1 MKKIIFLKLLL
12 LHTLLVFGQKDF
24 PLNTASWSISRPW
37 QSASKITLNPINE
50 KKTQIIEGKSIVYTN
65 SPNASIV
72 SEIKLQD
79 LKLKFYM
86 LQSKSGN
93 AKLNLGDNLSLIF
106 DMNSNATFGAI
117 LKNNE
122 TIIKPLAEAK
132 RKEGLWQKLEL
143 VLSLT
148 GLNGIPVIEKVIL
161 NDLLIHSNVLLPN
174 LKSTNGSLSFTN
186 QNGLLAF
193 KDFEY
198 IGFEK
203 KHPISISNLTY
214 TLEETYNS
222 DRSFESKKQEKV
234 SGKSSSLTSDIPN
247 NFNKYILH
255 YKGDMNVEKD
265 AIYGFTL
272 EHQGTAKLFIDG
284 EQVVGSGEYLY
295 RNPISGLKE
304 IKAGKHIFE
313 YIYHPIYWR
322 PVFGIEVSGADF
334 RPYGLN
340 DPKMLPTRQLDGGIF
355 IENVENKAKTIRSFL
370 NFKET
375 KLTKVISV
383 GTPEKIH
390 YSFDLDN
397 GSLLQVWKG
406 KFADVTQMWHER
418 GEPQLFYPSG
428 LLTVLN
434 NEIPFFEL
442 NNEAQPK
449 PDVYAEFVN
458 AGYDLDENGVPTY
471 TYNWKNSIFTQ
482 KFSPSNDGLLC
493 EVTSS
498 ETTKFG
504 YTLTIANEI
513 TKLSEKLYKVD
524 NFYVEIN
531 EKAKVYIKEN
541 SGKYYLKANL
551 TGKIAYTLTW

>member
-1 MKKIIFLKLLL
+1 MKKILLLKLLL
-12 LHTLLVFGQKDF
+12 FQALLGLGQKDF
-24 PLNTASWSISRPW
+24 PLNSATWNVSPPW
-37 QSASKITLNPINE
+37 QSAEKITLNPVNE
-50 KKTQIIEGKSIVYTN
+50 KKTQIIEGKSIVYTK

-79 LKLKFYM
+79 LKLKFYI

-93 AKLNLGDNLSLIF
+93 TKLNLGDNLSLIF
-106 DMNSNATFGAI
+106 DMNSIDSYGAI

-122 TIIKPLAEAK
+122 TITKPLTDAK
-132 RKEGLWQKLEL
+132 RKEGLWQKVEL

-174 LKSTNGSLSFTN
+174 LKNSDGNLSFTN
-186 QNGLLAF
+186 QTGLLAF
-193 KDFEY
+193 KGFEY
-198 IGFEK
+198 IGFQK
-203 KHPISISNLTY
+203 KQPISISNLSY
-214 TLEETYNS
+214 TLEETYNA
-222 DRSFESKKQEKV
+222 DRSFESKKQEKI
-234 SGKSSSLTSDIPN
+234 SGKSNSMTFDIPN

-265 AIYGFTL
+265 GIYEFTL
-272 EHQGTAKLFIDG
+272 EHQGTAKLLIDG

-295 RNPISGLKE
+295 RNPISDLKE
-304 IKAGKHIFE
+304 IKAGKHSFE

-322 PVFGIEVSGADF
+322 PVFGVEVSGADF

-340 DPKMLPTRQLDGGIF
+340 DPKTLPTRQLDGGIF
-355 IENVENKAKTIRSFL
+355 IDNVENKAKTIRSFL
-370 NFKET
+370 NFNTT

-418 GEPQLFYPSG
+418 GEPQLLYPSG

-442 NNEAQPK
+442 NNEAQTK
-449 PDVYAEFVN
+449 PDVYTEFVN
-458 AGYDLDENGVPTY
+458 AGYELDESGIPTY
-471 TYNWKNSIFTQ
+471 TYNWKNASFTQ
-482 KFSPSNDGLLC
+482 KFSPSKGGLLC
-493 EVTSS
+493 EITGNQIS
-498 ETTKFG
+498 KFG
-504 YTLTIANEI
+504 YTMAIGNEI
-513 TKLSEKLYKVD
+513 IKLSDNLYKVD

-531 EKAKVYIKEN
+531 EKAKVYVIEN
-541 SGKYYLKANL
+541 GGKYHLRTNL
-551 TGKIAYTLTW
+551 NGKIAYNLTW

>member
-1 MKKIIFLKLLL
+1 MKKIIILKLLL
-12 LHTLLVFGQKDF
+12 LQTLLVFGQKDF
-24 PLNTASWSISRPW
+24 PLNTLTWSISSPW
-37 QSASKITLNPINE
+37 QNASKITLNPINE
-50 KKTQIIEGKSIVYTN
+50 KKTQIIDGNSIIYSKAPN
-65 SPNASIV
+65 SSIV
-72 SEIKLQD
+72 SAIKLQD
-79 LKLKFYM
+79 LKLKFYI

-106 DMNSNATFGAI
+106 DMNSNDTFGAI

-132 RKEGLWQKLEL
+132 RKEGLWQKVEL

-174 LKSTNGSLSFTN
+174 LKNTNGSLSFTS
-186 QNGLLAF
+186 QTGLLAF

-203 KHPISISNLTY
+203 KQPISISNLTY
-214 TLEETYNS
+214 TLEETYNA

-234 SGKSSSLTSDIPN
+234 SGKSAVLTTDIPN

-255 YKGDMNVEKD
+255 YKGDLTVEKD
-265 AIYGFTL
+265 AMYGFTL
-272 EHQGTAKLFIDG
+272 EHQGTGKLLIDG

-304 IKAGKHIFE
+304 IKAGKHSFE

-340 DPKMLPTRQLDGGIF
+340 DPKTLPTRQLEGGIF
-355 IENVENKAKTIRSFL
+355 IDNVESKAKTIRSFL
-370 NFKET
+370 NFNET

-418 GEPQLFYPSG
+418 GEPQLLYPSG

-434 NEIPFFEL
+434 DEIPFFEL
-442 NNEAQPK
+442 RNEVQPK
-449 PDVYAEFVN
+449 SDVYTEFVN
-458 AGYDLDENGVPTY
+458 IGYDLDEGGIPTY
-471 TYNWKNSIFTQ
+471 TYNWKNTNFTQ
-482 KFSPSNDGLLC
+482 KFSPNYGGLFCEITSNQNL
-493 EVTSS
+493 
-498 ETTKFG
+498 KFG
-504 YTLTIANEI
+504 YTIAIGNEI
-513 TKLSEKLYKVD
+513 IKLSDNLYKAD
-524 NFYVEIN
+524 NFYIEIN
-531 EKAKVYIKEN
+531 EKAKVYIKEIN
-541 SGKYYLKANL
+541 GKYYLRTNL

>member
-1 MKKIIFLKLLL
+1 MKKLLLLKLLL
-12 LHTLLVFGQKDF
+12 FQAFLGLGQKDF
-24 PLNTASWSISRPW
+24 PLNSASWSVSNPW
-37 QSASKITLNPINE
+37 QNASKITLNPINE
-50 KKTQIIEGKSIVYTN
+50 KKTQIIDGKSIIYSKAPN
-65 SPNASIV
+65 SNIV

-79 LKLKFYM
+79 LKLKFYI

-93 AKLNLGDNLSLIF
+93 AKLNLGDNLCLIF

-122 TIIKPLAEAK
+122 TLIKPLAEAK
-132 RKEGLWQKLEL
+132 RKEGLWQKIEL
-143 VLSLT
+143 VMSLT

-174 LKSTNGSLSFTN
+174 LKSANGTLSFSN

-193 KDFEY
+193 KNFEY

-203 KHPISISNLTY
+203 KQPISIVNLTY

-222 DRSFESKKQEKV
+222 DRSFESKKQDKV
-234 SGKSSSLTSDIPN
+234 SGKSATLTTDIPN

-255 YKGDMNVEKD
+255 YKGEMNVEKD
-265 AIYGFTL
+265 AMYGFTL
-272 EHQGTAKLFIDG
+272 EHQGTGKLLIDG

-304 IKAGKHIFE
+304 IKAGKHSFE

-322 PVFGIEVSGADF
+322 PVFGVEVSGADF

-340 DPKMLPTRQLDGGIF
+340 DPKTLPTRQLEGGIF
-355 IENVENKAKTIRSFL
+355 IDNVESKAKTIRSFL
-370 NFKET
+370 NFNET

-418 GEPQLFYPSG
+418 GEPQLLYTSG

-434 NEIPFFEL
+434 NEIPFFEI
-442 NNEAQPK
+442 NNEAQTK
-449 PDVYAEFVN
+449 TDVYTEFIN
-458 AGYDLDENGVPTY
+458 AGYDLDENGVPIY
-471 TYNWKNSIFTQ
+471 TYNWKNASFTQ
-482 KFSPSNDGLLC
+482 KFSPSYDGLLC
-493 EVTSS
+493 EVTCS
-498 ETTKFG
+498 ETAKFG
-504 YTLTIANEI
+504 YTLAIGNEI

-524 NFYVEIN
+524 NFYVEFN

-541 SGKYYLKANL
+541 SGKYYLRTNL

>member
-1 MKKIIFLKLLL
+1 MKKIVFLKLLL
-12 LHTLLVFGQKDF
+12 LQTFLVFGQKDF
-24 PLNTASWSISRPW
+24 PLNTATWSISSPW

-50 KKTQIIEGKSIVYTN
+50 KKTQIIDGKSIIYSKTPN
-65 SPNASIV
+65 SSIV
-72 SEIKLQD
+72 SGINLQD
-79 LKLKFYM
+79 LKLKFYI

-106 DMNSNATFGAI
+106 DMNSNTTFGAI

-132 RKEGLWQKLEL
+132 RKEGLWQKVEL
-143 VLSLT
+143 VMSLT
-148 GLNGIPVIEKVIL
+148 GLNSIPVIEKVIL

-174 LKSTNGSLSFTN
+174 LKSTNGSLSFSNET
-186 QNGLLAF
+186 GLLAF

-203 KHPISISNLTY
+203 KQPISISNLSY

-222 DRSFESKKQEKV
+222 DRSFESKNQDKV
-234 SGKSSSLTSDIPN
+234 SGKSKTLTTDIPN

-255 YKGDMNVEKD
+255 YKGDMHVEKD
-265 AIYGFTL
+265 ALYGFTL
-272 EHQGTAKLFIDG
+272 EHQGTGKLLIDG
-284 EQVVGSGEYLY
+284 EQVVGSAEYLY

-304 IKAGKHIFE
+304 IKAGKHSFE

-340 DPKMLPTRQLDGGIF
+340 DPKTLPTRQLDGGIF
-355 IENVENKAKTIRSFL
+355 IDNVENKARTIRSFL
-370 NFKET
+370 NFNSA

-383 GTPEKIH
+383 GTPQKIH

-418 GEPQLFYPSG
+418 GEPQLLYPSG
-428 LLTVLN
+428 LITVLN
-434 NEIPFFEL
+434 DEIPFFEL
-442 NNEAQPK
+442 NNEAQTK
-449 PDVYAEFVN
+449 PDIYTEFVN
-458 AGYDLDENGVPTY
+458 VGYDLDESGVPTY
-471 TYNWKNSIFTQ
+471 NYNWKNASFSQ

-493 EVTSS
+493 EITSS
-498 ETTKFG
+498 ETNKFG
-504 YTLTIANEI
+504 YTLAIGSEI
-513 TKLSEKLYKVD
+513 TKLSSQLYKVD

-531 EKAKVYIKEN
+531 EKAKIYVKEN
-541 SGKYYLKANL
+541 GGKYHLRTNL
-551 TGKIAYTLTW
+551 NGKIAYTLTW

>member
-1 MKKIIFLKLLL
+1 M
-12 LHTLLVFGQKDF
+12 
-24 PLNTASWSISRPW
+24 
-37 QSASKITLNPINE
+37 
-50 KKTQIIEGKSIVYTN
+50 
-65 SPNASIV
+65 
-72 SEIKLQD
+72 
-79 LKLKFYM
+79 
-86 LQSKSGN
+86 
-93 AKLNLGDNLSLIF
+93 
-106 DMNSNATFGAI
+106 
-117 LKNNE
+117 
-122 TIIKPLAEAK
+122 
-132 RKEGLWQKLEL
+132 
-143 VLSLT
+143 LSLT

-174 LKSTNGSLSFTN
+174 LKNTNGSLRFSN
-186 QNGLLAF
+186 EAGLLAF
-193 KDFEY
+193 KNFEY

-203 KHPISISNLTY
+203 KQPISIGNLTY

-234 SGKSSSLTSDIPN
+234 SGKSASLTSDIPN

-265 AIYGFTL
+265 AVYGFTL
-272 EHQGTAKLFIDG
+272 EHQGTGKLLIDG

-304 IKAGKHIFE
+304 IKAGKHSFE

-322 PVFGIEVSGADF
+322 PVFGVEVSGADF
-334 RPYGLN
+334 RPYALN
-340 DPKMLPTRQLDGGIF
+340 DPKTLPTRQLDGGIF
-355 IENVENKAKTIRSFL
+355 IDNVENKTKTIRSFL
-370 NFKET
+370 DFNGT

-434 NEIPFFEL
+434 DEIPFFEL
-442 NNEAQPK
+442 NSEAQPM
-449 PDVYAEFVN
+449 PDVYTEFVN
-458 AGYDLDENGVPTY
+458 AGYDLDENGTPTY
-471 TYNWKNSIFTQ
+471 SYNWKNANFTQ
-482 KFSPSNDGLLC
+482 KFSPSKDGLLC
-493 EVTSS
+493 EITSN
-498 ETTKFG
+498 ETSKFG
-504 YTLTIANEI
+504 YTLAIGSEI

-541 SGKYYLKANL
+541 SGKYYLRTNL

>member
-1 MKKIIFLKLLL
+1 MKKLLLLKLLL
-12 LHTLLVFGQKDF
+12 FQVLLGFGQKDF
-24 PLNTASWSISRPW
+24 PLNNATWTISSPW
-37 QSASKITLNPINE
+37 QSADKITLHTVNE
-50 KKTQIIEGKSIVYTN
+50 KKTQIIEGKSIVYTQ
-65 SPNASIV
+65 SPNTSIV

-106 DMNSNATFGAI
+106 DMSSNGAFGSI
-117 LKNNE
+117 IKNNE
-122 TIIKPLAEAK
+122 TTIKPLTDAK
-132 RKEGLWQKLEL
+132 RKEGLWQKVEL

-148 GLNGIPVIEKVIL
+148 GINGIPVIEKVIL

-174 LKSTNGSLSFTN
+174 LNKAAGKLSFTN
-186 QNGLLAF
+186 QTGLLAF
-193 KDFEY
+193 KGFEY
-198 IGFEK
+198 IAFEK
-203 KHPISISNLTY
+203 KQPISIGNLTY

-234 SGKSSSLTSDIPN
+234 SGKSTSLTFDIPN
-247 NFNKYILH
+247 NFSKYILH
-255 YKGDMNVEKD
+255 YKGDMTVEKD

-272 EHQGTAKLFIDG
+272 EHQGTGKFLIDG

-295 RNPISGLKE
+295 RNPISGMKE
-304 IKAGKHIFE
+304 IKAGKHSFE
-313 YIYHPIYWR
+313 FIYHPIYWR
-322 PVFGIEVSGADF
+322 PVFGVEVSGADF

-340 DPKMLPTRQLDGGIF
+340 DPKTLPTRQLEGGIF
-355 IENVENKAKTIRSFL
+355 IDNVESKAKTIRSFL
-370 NFKET
+370 NFNGT

-418 GEPQLFYPSG
+418 GEPQLLYPSG

-442 NNEAQPK
+442 NNEAQPQ
-449 PDVYAEFVN
+449 PDVYTEFLN
-458 AGYDLDENGVPTY
+458 TGYDLDESGIPTY
-471 TYNWKNSIFTQ
+471 TYNWKNASFTQ
-482 KFSPSNDGLLC
+482 KFSPSNGGLLC
-493 EVTSS
+493 EINSNQIS
-498 ETTKFG
+498 QFG
-504 YTLTIANEI
+504 YTLAIGKEI
-513 TKLSEKLYKVD
+513 SKLSDNLYKVD
-524 NFYVEIN
+524 NFYIEIN

-541 SGKYYLKANL
+541 AGKYYLRANL
-551 TGKIAYTLTW
+551 TGKIVYTLTW

>member
-1 MKKIIFLKLLL
+1 MKKILILKLLML
-12 LHTLLVFGQKDF
+12 QTLLLFGQKDF
-24 PLNTASWSISRPW
+24 PLNTATWTISSPW
-37 QSASKITLNPINE
+37 QSANKIILNPINE
-50 KKTQIIEGKSIVYTN
+50 KKTQIIEGTSIIYSK
-65 SPNASIV
+65 SPNTSIV

-93 AKLNLGDNLSLIF
+93 AKLNLGDNISLVF
-106 DMNSNATFGAI
+106 DMNSGDSFGAI

-122 TIIKPLAEAK
+122 TIIKPLTLAK
-132 RKEGLWQKLEL
+132 RKEGLWQKVEL

-161 NDLLIHSNVLLPN
+161 NDLLIHSNVLLSN
-174 LKSTNGSLSFTN
+174 LKNGNGNLSFSN
-186 QNGLLAF
+186 QTGLLAF

-203 KHPISISNLTY
+203 MKPLTLSNLTY
-214 TLEETYNS
+214 TLEETYNA

-234 SGKSSSLTSDIPN
+234 SGKSASLTTDIPN

-255 YKGDMNVEKD
+255 YKGDLTVEKD
-265 AIYGFTL
+265 AMYGFTL
-272 EHQGTAKLFIDG
+272 EHHGTGKLLIDG

-304 IKAGKHIFE
+304 IKAGKHSFE

-340 DPKMLPTRQLDGGIF
+340 DPKTLPTRQLEGGIF
-355 IENVENKAKTIRSFL
+355 IDNVESKAKTIRSFL
-370 NFKET
+370 NFNQT

-418 GEPQLFYPSG
+418 GEPQLLYPSG

-442 NNEAQPK
+442 SNEVQTK
-449 PDVYAEFVN
+449 SDVYTEFVN
-458 AGYDLDENGVPTY
+458 SGYDLDQGGVPTY
-471 TYNWKNSIFTQ
+471 TYNWKNANFTQ
-482 KFSPSNDGLLC
+482 KFSPINGGLFC
-493 EVTSS
+493 EITCNQPL
-498 ETTKFG
+498 KFG
-504 YTLTIANEI
+504 YTIAIGNEI
-513 TKLSEKLYKVD
+513 TKLSDNLYKVD

-541 SGKYYLKANL
+541 SGKYYLKTNL

>member
-12 LHTLLVFGQKDF
+12 LQTLLVFGQKDF
-24 PLNTASWSISRPW
+24 PLNTATWSISSPW

-72 SEIKLQD
+72 SEIKVQD

-93 AKLNLGDNLSLIF
+93 SKLNLGDNLSLIF

-132 RKEGLWQKLEL
+132 RKEGLWQKVEL

-148 GLNGIPVIEKVIL
+148 GLNSIPVIEKVIL

-203 KHPISISNLTY
+203 KQPISISNLSY

-234 SGKSSSLTSDIPN
+234 IGKSTSLTSDIPN
-247 NFNKYILH
+247 NFNKYVLH

-272 EHQGTAKLFIDG
+272 EHQGTAKLLIDG
-284 EQVVGSGEYLY
+284 EQVAGSGEYLY

-304 IKAGKHIFE
+304 IKAGKYIFE

-434 NEIPFFEL
+434 NEIPFFEIE
-442 NNEAQPK
+442 NEAQPK

-458 AGYDLDENGVPTY
+458 AGYDLDETGVPTY
-471 TYNWKNSIFTQ
+471 TYNWKNASFTQ
-482 KFSPSNDGLLC
+482 KFSPSSDGLLC

-498 ETTKFG
+498 EIAKFG
-504 YTLTIANEI
+504 YTLAIGNEI
-513 TKLSEKLYKVD
+513 TKLSDKLYKVD

-541 SGKYYLKANL
+541 SGKYYLRTNL

>member
-12 LHTLLVFGQKDF
+12 FQTLLVFGQQDF
-24 PLNTASWSISRPW
+24 PLNTLTWSISSPW
-37 QSASKITLNPINE
+37 QNASKITLNPINE
-50 KKTQIIEGKSIVYTN
+50 KKTQIIDGNSIIYSKAPN
-65 SPNASIV
+65 SSIV
-72 SEIKLQD
+72 SAIKLQD
-79 LKLKFYM
+79 LKLKFYI

-106 DMNSNATFGAI
+106 DMNSNDSFGAI
-117 LKNNE
+117 LKNDK
-122 TIIKPLAEAK
+122 TIIKPLAEAR
-132 RKEGLWQKLEL
+132 RKEGLWQKVEL

-174 LKSTNGSLSFTN
+174 LNSTYGSLSFTN
-186 QNGLLAF
+186 LNGLLAF
-193 KDFEY
+193 KGFEY

-203 KHPISISNLTY
+203 KQPISISNLTY
-214 TLEETYNS
+214 TLEETYNA

-234 SGKSSSLTSDIPN
+234 SGKSSSLTLDIPN

-304 IKAGKHIFE
+304 IKAGKHSFE
-313 YIYHPIYWR
+313 FIYHPIYWR

-370 NFKET
+370 NFNET

-390 YSFDLDN
+390 YSLDLDN

-418 GEPQLFYPSG
+418 GEPQLLYPSG

-434 NEIPFFEL
+434 DEIPFFEIE
-442 NNEAQPK
+442 NEIQPK
-449 PDVYAEFVN
+449 PDVYTEFVN
-458 AGYDLDENGVPTY
+458 VGYDLDGNGVPTY
-471 TYNWKNSIFTQ
+471 TYNWKNAIFTQ
-482 KFSPSNDGLLC
+482 KFSPSIGGLFC
-493 EVTSS
+493 EI
-498 ETTKFG
+498 TTNQISKFG
-504 YTLTIANEI
+504 YTIAIANEI
-513 TKLSEKLYKVD
+513 TKLSDNLYKVD
-524 NFYVEIN
+524 NFYIENN
-531 EKAKVYIKEN
+531 EKAKFYVKEIN
-541 SGKYYLKANL
+541 GKYYLRTNL

>member
-12 LHTLLVFGQKDF
+12 LQTLLVFGQKDF
-24 PLNTASWSISRPW
+24 PLNTLTWSISSPW
-37 QSASKITLNPINE
+37 QNASKITLNPINE
-50 KKTQIIEGKSIVYTN
+50 KKTQIIDGNSIIYSKAPN
-65 SPNASIV
+65 SSIV
-72 SEIKLQD
+72 SAIKLQD
-79 LKLKFYM
+79 LKLKFFI

-106 DMNSNATFGAI
+106 DMNSNDTFGAI

-132 RKEGLWQKLEL
+132 RKEGLWQKVEL

-186 QNGLLAF
+186 QTGLLAF

-203 KHPISISNLTY
+203 KQPISISNLTY
-214 TLEETYNS
+214 TLEETYNA

-234 SGKSSSLTSDIPN
+234 SGKSAALTTDIPN

-255 YKGDMNVEKD
+255 YKGDLTVEKD
-265 AIYGFTL
+265 AMYGFTL
-272 EHQGTAKLFIDG
+272 EHQGTGKLLIDG

-304 IKAGKHIFE
+304 IKAGKHSFE

-340 DPKMLPTRQLDGGIF
+340 DPKTLPTRQLEGGIF
-355 IENVENKAKTIRSFL
+355 IDNVESKAKKIRSFL
-370 NFKET
+370 NFNET

-418 GEPQLFYPSG
+418 GEPQLLYPSG

-442 NNEAQPK
+442 SNEVQPK
-449 PDVYAEFVN
+449 PDVYTEFVN
-458 AGYDLDENGVPTY
+458 IGYDLDEDGIPAY
-471 TYNWKNSIFTQ
+471 IYNWKNASFTQ
-482 KFSPSNDGLLC
+482 KFSPNKDGLLC
-493 EVTSS
+493 EINTNQIS
-498 ETTKFG
+498 KFG
-504 YTLTIANEI
+504 YTIAIGNEI
-513 TKLSEKLYKVD
+513 TKLSDNLYKVD
-524 NFYVEIN
+524 NFYIEIN
-531 EKAKVYIKEN
+531 EKAKVYVKEIN
-541 SGKYYLKANL
+541 GKYYLRTNL